1 MVDHIV
7 ALHDRMIGVQNIDFK
22 IEIMKYSF
30 FGIKPLDLE
39 YQ

>member
-22 IEIMKYSF
+22 IEITTDRLTIDVF
-30 FGIKPLDLE
+30 
-39 YQ
+39 